1 MNQNNSAKKTENKF
15 ILKLTCFHNLT
26 VTLSLPHSLPPSQKI
41 LLLLKAF
48 RQFRILSRE
57 EKNAYDDYLH
67 LKTRAGWPV
76 CVYIRYPWLLKW
88 INISW
93 FEQRSAV
100 ISVLSNTQNME
111 AISEL
116 WNNTKVTWH
125 MVIQAAETLS
135 WVGLAAPYS
144 LSIWNKYV
152 LHSQNPRGFSSLAF
166 PLSPQATLPLE
177 VLPPV

>member
-15 ILKLTCFHNLT
+15 MFKLTCFHNLT
-26 VTLSLPHSLPPSQKI
+26 VTPSLPNSLPPSQKI
-41 LLLLKAF
+41 LLPKASS
-48 RQFRILSRE
+48 QFRILSRE
-57 EKNAYDDYLH
+57 EKNAYDGYLH

-100 ISVLSNTQNME
+100 ISVLSNTQSME
-111 AISEL
+111 AIIEL
-116 WNNTKVTWH
+116 WNNTEVTWH
-125 MVIQAAETLS
+125 MIIQAAETLQ
-135 WVGLAAPYS
+135 WVSLAAPYS

-152 LHSQNPRGFSSLAF
+152 LHSQNPHGFSSLAF
-166 PLSPQATLPLE
+166 PLSPQAAPPLE
-177 VLPPV
+177 VLFPA